1 MPESAITRLP
11 DMIHAAL
18 VEETAPWP
26 LESVD
31 LGYYDELMEAF
42 AGIGHPF
49 DIIYTLLDHDF
60 ISTAEVDRLAH
71 DDVQLAA
78 FRPLIKRAYIDAGAQ
93 GRVPGRLN

>member
-1 MPESAITRLP
+1 MTIPRLT
-11 DMIHAAL
+11 DMIRAAL
-18 VEETAPWP
+18 VDETEPWP

-49 DIIYTLLDHDF
+49 DIIYTLLDRDF

-78 FRPLIKRAYIDAGAQ
+78 FKPLIKRAYLDAVAQ
-93 GRVPGRLN
+93 GLVPGRLN